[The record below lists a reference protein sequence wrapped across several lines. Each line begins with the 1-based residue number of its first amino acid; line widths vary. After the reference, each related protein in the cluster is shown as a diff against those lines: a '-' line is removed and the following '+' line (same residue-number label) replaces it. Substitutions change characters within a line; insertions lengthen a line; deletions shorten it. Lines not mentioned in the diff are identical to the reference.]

1 MSKTSSAHPVRKLVL
16 IAAVIAAVL
25 AFRNASANKGG
36 SYDPA
41 KPGGGA

>member
-1 MSKTSSAHPVRKLVL
+1 MSNSSSRHPIRKLVL

-36 SYDPA
+36 SYDPTA
-41 KPGGGA
+41 PGNGA